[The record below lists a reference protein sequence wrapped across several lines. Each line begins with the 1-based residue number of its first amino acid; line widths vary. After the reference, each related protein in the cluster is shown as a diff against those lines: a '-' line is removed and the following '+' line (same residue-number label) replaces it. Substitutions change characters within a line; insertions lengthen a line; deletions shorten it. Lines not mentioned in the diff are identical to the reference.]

1 LGEIIMPRI
10 SEYFFR
16 SAILFLLVGIS
27 IGIHMSI
34 SQNHN
39 VIGAHAHINLL
50 GWVTS
55 ALFGGYYAL
64 NPAKAAGRL
73 PMLQYLVYTTG
84 VVVMGVSLYLLLS
97 GNVGMTPVVAASS
110 LITFAGVLL
119 FAWIVWMPSGA
130 GSRAMPQAAE

>member
-1 LGEIIMPRI
+1 MPKI
-10 SEYFFR
+10 SEYYFR
-16 SAILFLLVGIS
+16 TAILFLIVGIA

-73 PMLQYLVYTTG
+73 AMIQYVVYTLG
-84 VVVMGVSLYLLLS
+84 AAVMGASLYLLLS
-97 GNVGMTPVVAASS
+97 GNAGAEPAVAISS
-110 LITFAGVLL
+110 IVTFAGVLI
-119 FAWIVWMPSGA
+119 FAWIVWAPA
-130 GSRAMPQAAE
+130 RA

>member
-1 LGEIIMPRI
+1 MPKI

-16 SAILFLLVGIS
+16 AAILFLIVGI
-27 IGIHMSI
+27 GLGLHMSI

-64 NPAKAAGRL
+64 NPAKATGAL
-73 PMLQYLVYTTG
+73 PVVHFWLYTLG
-84 VVVMGVSLYLLLS
+84 VVVMSASLYFLLL
-97 GNVGMTPVVAASS
+97 GNTSLEPIVAAGS
-110 LITFAGVLL
+110 LATAAGVLIGAVVI
-119 FAWIVWMPSGA
+119 FMPARRSVGMSA
-130 GSRAMPQAAE
+130 HPAE

>member
-1 LGEIIMPRI
+1 MPRI

-84 VVVMGVSLYLLLS
+84 VVIMGVSLYLLLS

>member
-1 LGEIIMPRI
+1 MPRI
-10 SEYFFR
+10 SEYYFR
-16 SAILFLLVGIS
+16 AAILFLLVGIS

-73 PMLQYLVYTTG
+73 PMLQFAVYTLG
-84 VVVMGVSLYLLLS
+84 VVIMGVSLYLLLA
-97 GNVGMTPVVAASS
+97 GNVGMTPIVAASS
-110 LITFAGVLL
+110 LMHAAAGVL
-119 FAWIVWMPSGA
+119 ATHV
-130 GSRAMPQAAE
+130 PQDKATGVEKIDLDDTDWDDA